1 MRLAILLTIIIL
13 ILFSCEIKQDPS
25 NDSLDIA
32 ISIVEPNNDSVIN
45 DTLYIECQTN
55 SEESIVKVELWFDGD
70 STGIEDLLEPFT
82 LLLDSRNYENGF
94 HNFFV
99 KGYDKDNNTYNSE
112 TISIK
117 IVNFSLNFIF

>member
-1 MRLAILLTIIIL
+1 MRLTILLIPLIL

-25 NDSLDIA
+25 KDSSDIA

-70 STGIEDLLEPFT
+70 STGIEDLLEPF
-82 LLLDSRNYENGF
+82 LFE
-94 HNFFV
+94 
-99 KGYDKDNNTYNSE
+99 
-112 TISIK
+112 IK
-117 IVNFSLNFIF
+117 SVLPNALAKRL

>member
-1 MRLAILLTIIIL
+1 M
-13 ILFSCEIKQDPS
+13 
-25 NDSLDIA
+25 
-32 ISIVEPNNDSVIN
+32 
-45 DTLYIECQTN
+45 YIECQTN

-99 KGYDKDNNTYNSE
+99 KAYDKQNNTG
-112 TISIK
+112 I
-117 IVNFSLNFIF
+117 IFNTLEATRTVHGAPMLGGLF